1 MCNGSEEE
9 ESGSTEKKIR
19 GERGANNSRGGVSE
33 VIEANAS
40 VVVHISSFGALR
52 AFEVPPPAVV
62 EERMILQSRMQLPD
76 LMYHPPSVRPQIVL
90 VTVVKSLTLS
100 HHKIAYVKKRG
111 YPLEW
116 QVRLDATIYLRTS
129 GDAI

>member
-1 MCNGSEEE
+1 MCSGSEEE
-9 ESGSTEKKIR
+9 ESGSTEKKNR

-33 VIEANAS
+33 IIEANAS

-76 LMYHPPSVRPQIVL
+76 LTYHPPSVRPQIVL